1 MKMCFVTATEL
12 KNNLSYYLT
21 KSEKE
26 DVFVTKNGEVITC
39 LTNPKF
45 KALVELDGILSSINF
60 EASKTSDNDALFNEL
75 SRKHLKR

>member
-1 MKMCFVTATEL
+1 MCFVTATEL
-12 KNNLSYYLT
+12 KNNLSYYLA
-21 KSEKE
+21 KAEKE
-26 DVFVTKNGEVITC
+26 DVFVTKNGEIITC

-60 EASKTSDNDALFNEL
+60 QAHETNDDDVLFSEL